1 MFNSQC
7 SMSNVQYWI
16 RTCFGY
22 AGFYAGALLLDNLL
36 KDFGSVLFALIVTY
50 HANLYLLL
58 IAKVLMV
65 VHLAGYKRICLILNS
80 FVQQKVASTAA

>member
-7 SMSNVQYWI
+7 SMSNVQNGI

-22 AGFYAGALLLDNLL
+22 AGFYAGALFLDNLL

-65 VHLAGYKRICLILNS
+65 VISPVIN
-80 FVQQKVASTAA
+80 ASA